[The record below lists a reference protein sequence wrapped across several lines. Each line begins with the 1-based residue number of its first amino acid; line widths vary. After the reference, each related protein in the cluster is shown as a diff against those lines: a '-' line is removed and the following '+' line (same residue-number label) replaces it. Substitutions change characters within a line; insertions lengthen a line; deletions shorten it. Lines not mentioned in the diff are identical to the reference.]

1 MKGRKESKQ
10 KPVCE
15 KMRFL
20 QRLSWS
26 LLDPFYFSGICTV
39 PVASSLLLPCYGKSL
54 LSWTAPHSAL
64 QLVPSWMESLAA
76 ICCQC
81 LHLLLIDL
89 VLTLKFLHPSSFHGQ
104 TGRLCQHPCSSA
116 LEVTVIHRVP
126 SMNAEH
132 MPGTHPTHTESSTL
146 NLQGAW
152 IPLLRQIIS
161 LSPSSCLCVVFKPF
175 PKISSTC
182 HYCKLR

>member
-1 MKGRKESKQ
+1 MWKDEIFAKALLISLWPFLLLWHLHSTCCILLTSPLLRKI
-10 KPVCE
+10 PP
-15 KMRFL
+15 FL
-20 QRLSWS
+20 NCPTFCPPACS
-26 LLDPFYFSGICTV
+26 LLNGVT
-39 PVASSLLLPCYGKSL
+39 G
-54 LSWTAPHSAL
+54 
-64 QLVPSWMESLAA
+64 
-76 ICCQC
+76 CQC

-89 VLTLKFLHPSSFHGQ
+89 VLTLKFLHPSSFYGQ

-161 LSPSSCLCVVFKPF
+161 LSPSSCLCIVFKPF